1 MAQLGRPRSFDRA
14 QAIDDAMLL
23 FWKYGYDA
31 TSLSR
36 LKATIGGGI
45 TAPSFYAAFGS
56 KEGLFKEVVERY
68 MDTHGRVNDPL
79 FDENLAPKE
88 AIATALTRSARMQC
102 DERFP
107 KGCMVALG
115 TIGAYADDDSS
126 VPLPL
131 RQARARTREGFVAR
145 ITQGIERGELPETTD
160 ASALA
165 SVFEGFLLG
174 ISPMAR
180 DGVQLSVIELA
191 IDQLMGLW
199 KAEALCLD
207 REQP

>member
-36 LKATIGGGI
+36 LKEAIGGGI

-56 KEGLFKEVVERY
+56 KQGLFKEVVERY
-68 MDTHGRVNDPL
+68 METHGRVNDPL
-79 FDENLAPKE
+79 FDENLTPKE
-88 AIATALTRSARMQC
+88 AIATSLKRSARMQC
-102 DERFP
+102 DDHLP

-115 TIGAYADDDSS
+115 TIGAYADDPS

-131 RQARARTREGFVAR
+131 RQARARTRKGILAR
-145 ITQGIERGELPETTD
+145 VTQGIERGELPEATD

-199 KAEALCLD
+199 KVQSACLE
-207 REQP
+207 RE

>member
-36 LKATIGGGI
+36 LKEAIGGGI

-56 KEGLFKEVVERY
+56 KQGLFKEVVERY
-68 MDTHGRVNDPL
+68 METHGRVNDPL
-79 FDENLAPKE
+79 FDENLTPKE
-88 AIATALTRSARMQC
+88 AIAISLKRSARMQC
-102 DERFP
+102 DDHLP

-115 TIGAYADDDSS
+115 TIGAYADDPS

-131 RQARARTREGFVAR
+131 RQARARTRKGILAR
-145 ITQGIERGELPETTD
+145 VTQGIERGELPETTD

-199 KAEALCLD
+199 KVQSACLE
-207 REQP
+207 RE